1 LKLDCNGS
9 TVETDHFFHIV
20 TNFLV
25 KRIIAKEEN
34 VGRAFGSIHWGCW
47 MDMAG
52 LNVSLQSIEPIRKG
66 QGVSRLND
74 AGWIQ
79 LSPTIEKHFIGRLR
93 HYS

>member
-1 LKLDCNGS
+1 MLGEHLVLSIGV
-9 TVETDHFFHIV
+9 VEWI
-20 TNFLV
+20 
-25 KRIIAKEEN
+25 E
-34 VGRAFGSIHWGCW
+34 
-47 MDMAG
+47 AG

-74 AGWIQ
+74 AGGIQ